1 MLFYLTFVSS
11 YFFFSAKSFYR
22 DVIINKNKEETQ
34 NNLEAYYEALPTVLK
49 NILFYTIPFFIYI
62 DYIYEPR
69 PFSIIGSILS
79 ITITNYGSNIAF
91 YWAHRY
97 SHINKDLYEYHK
109 IHHEFNEPI
118 GIRAAYSHPIDFI
131 FGNFIPFAIVPI
143 LLKTNTLILLYLIIR
158 GNYKTIKID
167 HNTPN
172 TKNNHH
178 ILHHKYYNCNY
189 GDKWI
194 DEYMNTLRTT

>member
-34 NNLEAYYEALPTVLK
+34 NNLEAYYKAIPTVLK
-49 NILFYTIPFFIYI
+49 NVLFYTIPFFIYI

-79 ITITNYGSNIAF
+79 ITITNYRSNIAF
-91 YWAHRY
+91 YCAHRY

-118 GIRAAYSHPIDFI
+118 GIRAAYAHPIDFI

-143 LLKTNTLILLYLIIR
+143 LLKTNTL
-158 GNYKTIKID
+158 D
-167 HNTPN
+167 V
-172 TKNNHH
+172 
-178 ILHHKYYNCNY
+178 
-189 GDKWI
+189 
-194 DEYMNTLRTT
+194 